1 MIRRLQDTLP
11 RQTIIISVALVSLF
25 LLIQNQVDAET
36 LHFTLDTAFT
46 RPPIRIAAI
55 LLSGIAFWG
64 IINALRH
71 YTTHHRWIVW
81 RVPFKHLNWR
91 ALMGTFAFLILLMIK
106 PEWVGFPISEDS
118 LLMLQALIPLIIA
131 LQTAAIFAPDDEPA
145 LEIQLAAPR
154 PISWL
159 ICERL
164 VMVFLVYGVLTTIIG
179 VGAIILQNQDTNIL
193 MMTLRW
199 LPPALF
205 LAGFGLLMTMQT
217 RLVAFGIIFM
227 AFVWTLFGLFGDMLL
242 QGGAY
247 PFPLNAIQPFL
258 WVFNIFAMPDTFA
271 LESDFWLNR
280 VMLSSTGIVLMMG
293 AVWQVRDEESVL
305 LNLSQRQRRK
315 QAQKATDTM
324 PIKSMIGVTVHA
336 VDVLVNPLAQIWGMA
351 VYEYKMHWR
360 RRALKVFTLTLV
372 LINAVTVFIIAESF
386 ASATLPVE
394 ASELLTQTG
403 LIANG
408 VLLVMV
414 TVGPLTTIAIYMFPI
429 MVAEVVPLDR
439 QYHMD
444 EKLNALPLHSVTYLL
459 GKIFGMVL
467 AALVAFGGA
476 TLFLVIGW
484 YFRTGAFYPSYFVLA
499 IGVGF
504 FLMLANSILAI
515 LLGAT
520 QPTRLRAIVLVMIVA
535 IGSFVIGGTFDHAL
549 VDNLFP
555 NQTSFVVVMMFSAID
570 ALSLSPPQ
578 MPQMTVFDEPI
589 RTILLGSIYQIV
601 LVVALIIGWNALAT
615 RFNKSTKRGES

>member
-11 RQTIIISVALVSLF
+11 LQTILVSVALVSVF
-25 LLIQNQVDAET
+25 LLVQNQVEAET
-36 LHFTLDTAFT
+36 LNFILDTTFT
-46 RPPIRIAAI
+46 RPPLRILAI
-55 LLSGIAFWG
+55 CLSGIAFWG
-64 IINALRH
+64 VINVLRQ
-71 YTTHHRWIVW
+71 YATHHRWIVW

-91 ALMGTFAFLILLMIK
+91 ALVGAYSLLLLLMIK
-106 PEWVGFPISEDS
+106 PEWVGFPIGDDS
-118 LLMLQALIPLIIA
+118 LIMLQAVIPLVIA

-154 PISWL
+154 PLSWL

-164 VMVFLVYGVLTTIIG
+164 VVVFLIYGLLTSIIG
-179 VGAIILQNQDTNIL
+179 LGAIILQHQHTNIL
-193 MMTLRW
+193 VVTLRW

-227 AFVWTLFGLFGDMLL
+227 GFVWTLFGLFGDMLL

-258 WVFNIFAMPDTFA
+258 WVFNIFATPETFA

-280 VMLSSTGIVLMMG
+280 VMLCSTGIVLMMVG
-293 AVWQVRDEESVL
+293 VWQVRDEESVL

-315 QAQKATDTM
+315 QVQTIDAEPT
-324 PIKSMIGVTVHA
+324 KSMMGVTSRP
-336 VDVLVNPLAQIWGMA
+336 VDVQVNPLNQIWGMA
-351 VYEYKMHWR
+351 VYEFRMHWR
-360 RRALKVFTLTLV
+360 RRALKVFTLTLL

-386 ASATLPVE
+386 SSATLPIE

-408 VLLVMV
+408 VLLVML

-429 MVAEVVPLDR
+429 MVAEVVPLDK

-444 EKLNALPLHSVTYLL
+444 EKLNALPLHHATYLF
-459 GKIFGMVL
+459 GKILGMVL
-467 AALVAFGGA
+467 AGLVAFGGA

-484 YFRTGAFYPSYFVLA
+484 YWQAGAFYPSYFALA
-499 IGVGF
+499 IGVAF
-504 FLMLANSILAI
+504 FLMLANSTLAI

-520 QPTRLRAIVLVMIVA
+520 QPTRLRAIVVVIIVA
-535 IGSFVIGGTFDHAL
+535 IGAFIVGGTFDHAL
-549 VDNLFP
+549 VNHLLP
-555 NQTSFVVVMMFSAID
+555 NQVSFVTVMIATAVD
-570 ALSLSPPQ
+570 ALTLSPPQ
-578 MPQMTVFDEPI
+578 MPQMTIFDEPI
-589 RTILLGSIYQIV
+589 HTQPVSSVCPERYLLVKRSCFILFCRTT
-601 LVVALIIGWNALAT
+601 LI
-615 RFNKSTKRGES
+615 